1 MADSSKPE
9 FSSRHGVD
17 KPVSARGEGQV
28 APKPKPM
35 QKSVKYDAGGCD
47 ELGQASI
54 KCLEKFGVGA
64 PECQEHFD
72 NYKECKKRQ
81 TEARRRQF
89 GEQPSI
95 WKPSTW

>member
-1 MADSSKPE
+1 MADSSMPE

-35 QKSVKYDAGGCD
+35 QKSVKYDAGSCD

>member
-1 MADSSKPE
+1 M
-9 FSSRHGVD
+9 
-17 KPVSARGEGQV
+17 